1 VGCFLLGIR
10 HFAAAIGV
18 TPAEN
23 RCLTRQEFRMNLH
36 FRVPA
41 TLFCGALALA
51 AISPAQTPSQQRVS
65 VTPDISQ
72 SLSALADQPPTHIG
86 FVFDRS
92 MLQSARKILEA
103 QGMPPERAAV
113 ALESISYDNYLYKH
127 PAVYAPD
134 SMESILAAY
143 RAAGWKHLV
152 NAHEP
157 TADAPAQ
164 RMATDLWLH
173 FSGSDIDGVTVLTRG
188 AKDVNVVQIACDL
201 RPMDLLHLGGH
212 FGIPKVDPSAVM
224 VPDPKDK

>member
-1 VGCFLLGIR
+1 MNR
-10 HFAAAIGV
+10 HFCVSTLPALGVLTLTAAVG
-18 TPAEN
+18 
-23 RCLTRQEFRMNLH
+23 
-36 FRVPA
+36 
-41 TLFCGALALA
+41 
-51 AISPAQTPSQQRVS
+51 AQTPAPQPA
-65 VTPDISQ
+65 TPDISQ

-92 MLQSARKILEA
+92 MLQSARKVLEA

-113 ALESISYDNYLYKH
+113 ALQSISYDNYLYKH

-188 AKDVNVVQIACDL
+188 AKDVNVVQVACDL

>member
-1 VGCFLLGIR
+1 MTR
-10 HFAAAIGV
+10 HFLV
-18 TPAEN
+18 SN
-23 RCLTRQEFRMNLH
+23 VLMS
-36 FRVPA
+36 
-41 TLFCGALALA
+41 GALALA
-51 AISPAQTPSQQRVS
+51 AAMAQGQTSAPQPVS
-65 VTPDISQ
+65 ATPDISQ

-92 MLQSARKILEA
+92 MLESARTVLEA
-103 QGMPPERAAV
+103 QGMTPERAAA
-113 ALESISYDNYLYKH
+113 ALQSIRYDNYLYKH

-134 SMESILAAY
+134 TMESILTTY

-157 TADAPAQ
+157 AAGEPAH
-164 RMATDLWLH
+164 RPATDLWLH

-188 AKDVNVVQIACDL
+188 ARDVNVIQVACDL
-201 RPMDLLHLGGH
+201 RPVELLHLGGH

>member
-1 VGCFLLGIR
+1 
-10 HFAAAIGV
+10 
-18 TPAEN
+18 
-23 RCLTRQEFRMNLH
+23 MNLL
-36 FRVPA
+36 FRVSNILLP
-41 TLFCGALALA
+41 GAFALA
-51 AISPAQTPSQQRVS
+51 ASISQAQMPAQQPVAAN
-65 VTPDISQ
+65 PDISQ

-92 MLQSARKILEA
+92 MLQSARQILEA
-103 QGMPPERAAV
+103 QGMTPERAAA
-113 ALESISYDNYLYKH
+113 ALQSISYDNYLYKH
-127 PAVYAPD
+127 PAVYAPET
-134 SMESILAAY
+134 MESILTTY

-157 TADAPAQ
+157 AADAPAH

-188 AKDVNVVQIACDL
+188 ARDVNVIQVACDL
-201 RPMDLLHLGGH
+201 RPMELLHLGGH